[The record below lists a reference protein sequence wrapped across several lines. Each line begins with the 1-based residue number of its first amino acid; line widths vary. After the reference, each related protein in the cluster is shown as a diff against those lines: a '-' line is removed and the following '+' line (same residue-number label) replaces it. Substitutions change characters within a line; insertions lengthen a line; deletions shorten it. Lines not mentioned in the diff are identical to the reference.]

1 MRIAEAAKAVGCTQ
15 RAIKFYEE
23 KGLLSPVARSE
34 NGYRDYTEED
44 VRLLH
49 EIQAYRKL
57 GIGLADI
64 KRLLAGDAQAL
75 LRGILEKKRA

>member
-34 NGYRDYTEED
+34 NGYRDYTE
-44 VRLLH
+44 
-49 EIQAYRKL
+49 
-57 GIGLADI
+57 
-64 KRLLAGDAQAL
+64 
-75 LRGILEKKRA
+75 

>member
-34 NGYRDYTEED
+34 NG
-44 VRLLH
+44 
-49 EIQAYRKL
+49 
-57 GIGLADI
+57 LAKFI
-64 KRLLAGDAQAL
+64 FTLPAV
-75 LRGILEKKRA
+75 E

>member
-49 EIQAYRKL
+49 EIHPFAAPRK
-57 GIGLADI
+57 
-64 KRLLAGDAQAL
+64 
-75 LRGILEKKRA
+75 RGRSAFFLQPLHYKVWVTWRVR